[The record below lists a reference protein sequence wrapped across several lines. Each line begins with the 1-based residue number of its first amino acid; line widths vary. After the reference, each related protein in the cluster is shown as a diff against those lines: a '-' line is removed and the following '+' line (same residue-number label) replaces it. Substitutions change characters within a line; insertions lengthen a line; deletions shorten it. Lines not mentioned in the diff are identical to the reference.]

1 MDVGERVSVRPARVR
16 DARRLAE
23 IGAQVAAEPEG
34 WLVSDGG
41 WSSAAAER
49 RAIRLARW
57 SGNVAILV
65 AELDGRVVGRL
76 SILRD
81 QRPACRHVADVG
93 LMVEH
98 GQRGRGVGTA
108 MLRAAEEWAR
118 EQGVEKLELHVFPHN
133 VVAIGLYERLGYVR
147 EGVRS
152 RHFHR
157 RGEYVD
163 AILMAKDVRAAPGP
177 TERR

>member
-1 MDVGERVSVRPARVR
+1 MEVGEGVTVREARGR

-41 WSSAAAER
+41 WSNAAAER

-93 LMVEH
+93 LMVEFE
-98 GQRGRGVGTA
+98 QRGRGVGRA
-108 MLRAAEEWAR
+108 MLGAAEEWAR
-118 EQGVEKLELHVFPHN
+118 EHGVEKLELHVFPHN
-133 VVAIGLYERLGYVR
+133 LVAIGLYERVGYVR
-147 EGVRS
+147 EGLRR

-163 AILMAKDVRAAPGP
+163 AILMAKDVRVAPDAARP
-177 TERR
+177 R